1 MHLKHQP
8 VSCRARGF
16 SLVEV
21 LVALLV
27 ISIGLLGIAKMQALA
42 LANTNGGR
50 LRALA
55 SIEAASLAASMQA
68 ERSFWGNLPSTA
80 NLTIRITSGTSGT
93 ATIAAS
99 DNTQIPQATVSCP
112 TTATV
117 TSATATINPCS
128 GTIGLVTCTS
138 TGTPCTAQNMATYDL
153 QQWAGRLREVMGS
166 SASALITC
174 TTLTPPVSCQIT
186 VNWFEETVNSNA
198 SETGTIGSPSYTLF
212 VNP

>member
-1 MHLKHQP
+1 MHLNHQP
-8 VSCRARGF
+8 MSFRVRGF

-80 NLTIRITSGTSGT
+80 TGLTIKITGGSGS
-93 ATIAAS
+93 ATISAS
-99 DNTQIPQATVSCP
+99 DATQIPNATVSCP
-112 TTATV
+112 TTASV
-117 TSATATINPCS
+117 TSATATISPCS
-128 GTIGLVTCTS
+128 GSTGLVTCTS
-138 TGTPCTAQNMATYDL
+138 TGNPCTAQSMATYDL
-153 QQWAGRLREVMGS
+153 QQWAGRLQEVMGP
-166 SASALITC
+166 SAAASIVC
-174 TTLTPPVSCQIT
+174 TTATPPVSCQIII
-186 VNWFEETVNSNA
+186 NWYEETVNSNA
-198 SETGTIGSPSYTLF
+198 SETSTMGIPSYTLF